1 MTQNELNQFLTALN
15 AKHLELSQTPGR
27 RDEIHI
33 ERTADALDEI
43 RSAADRELT
52 TRSLERQSE
61 LLRSVRAALGR
72 IADGSY
78 GACFDCEEEISHKR
92 LRAMPWAT
100 LCIACQE
107 RADEELPKAA

>member
-1 MTQNELNQFLTALN
+1 MTRNELNQFLTILN
-15 AKHLELSQTPGR
+15 GKHLELSQSAGR
-27 RDEIHI
+27 RDGIAI

-52 TRSLERQSE
+52 TRSLERQAG
-61 LLRSVRAALGR
+61 LLRSVRAALDR

-78 GACFDCEEEISHKR
+78 GSCLDCEEEISHKR

-100 LCIACQE
+100 LCINC
-107 RADEELPKAA
+107 